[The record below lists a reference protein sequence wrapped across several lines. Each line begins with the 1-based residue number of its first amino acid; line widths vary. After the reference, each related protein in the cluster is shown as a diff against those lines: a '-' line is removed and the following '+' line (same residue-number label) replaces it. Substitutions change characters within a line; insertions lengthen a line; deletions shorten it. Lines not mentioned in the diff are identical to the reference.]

1 MHRLIKWNE
10 RKYEMQISFIELKS
24 IESAFI
30 WFLMKMKK
38 NLLKEKTTT
47 TFRYVYFVNEH
58 IHYIVYDLYVWNVYN
73 D

>member
-1 MHRLIKWNE
+1 
-10 RKYEMQISFIELKS
+10 MQISFIELKS

-58 IHYIVYDLYVWNVYN
+58 IHYIVYDLYV
-73 D
+73 